1 MSYLPY
7 CLVIPS
13 WLLVKHKTIL
23 VCAQYSNKGP
33 FDWLL
38 PSVICAT
45 FMRLSPYC
53 TFGKSSSFGPNV
65 KKTLMRCDRVLDWQ
79 KNTTTILLMMRTC
92 FTNETREGES
102 QIVLF
107 CLQYWKGPSSTGWK
121 GLLSVRTSKHSA
133 NSSSPSRAHFHF
145 VFLVLLNRWVR
156 FGIWIQVIAI
166 GMPPSLQGITLVLCR
181 FLPVQCW
188 FIWPFE
194 IDRFSSQWVCFHLI
208 HTYNQPKPCRF
219 SRQYTTH
226 IPISHPG
233 YVSLSTTPALPMT
246 L

>member
-1 MSYLPY
+1 MCSIFQQRTIWLVAALSHLRYLHET
-7 CLVIPS
+7 
-13 WLLVKHKTIL
+13 K
-23 VCAQYSNKGP
+23 
-33 FDWLL
+33 
-38 PSVICAT
+38 SV
-45 FMRLSPYC
+45 LNLQN

-92 FTNETREGES
+92 FRNETREGES

-133 NSSSPSRAHFHF
+133 NSSSPSRARFHF

-156 FGIWIQVIAI
+156 FGIWMQVIAI

-219 SRQYTTH
+219 FRQYTTH